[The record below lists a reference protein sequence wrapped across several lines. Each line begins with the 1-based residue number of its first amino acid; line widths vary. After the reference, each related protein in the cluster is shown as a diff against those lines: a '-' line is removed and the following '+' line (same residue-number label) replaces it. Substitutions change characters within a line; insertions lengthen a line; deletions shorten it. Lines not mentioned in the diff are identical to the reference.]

1 MPTPDNRKD
10 TKSNKG
16 LMIAGIAGAALLAVA
31 GGAAFYF
38 ASMHNQAATGNVEAD
53 FQVTVTATSCEPNAI
68 TVAAGKRL
76 FDIVNE
82 SDRPVEWE
90 ILDGVMVVAER
101 ENIAPGF
108 HQTLAANLAPGD
120 YEITCGLLSNP
131 RGTLHVTQ
139 SEEYAN
145 AASSVSLRNFLGPL
159 SEYRVYLV
167 MQTNQAISAAT
178 ELADAIKAGDL
189 DKAKSLYQPA
199 RLPYKR
205 IEPLAYRISDLEN
218 NIDAVADYYAEREN
232 DPEFSGY
239 HRIEYGLFE
248 QNSLDGL
255 APVADALVANL
266 EELKTRLTGLQ
277 IDPSLLLSLPDDTAD
292 QLANGRI
299 AQGED
304 HYSETDLADFN
315 ANLEGIA
322 KVAGLLTV
330 VARPVDP
337 ELADDIDA
345 QLSKTQDALD
355 ALKVDGAFPPYSQVS
370 EEQRQALA
378 AQFHQ
383 LAVLCSKLSQV
394 IGVS

>member
-1 MPTPDNRKD
+1 MPTPENNTE
-10 TKSNKG
+10 TKNKKG
-16 LMIAGIAGAALLAVA
+16 LMIAGIAAAAVLAIA

-38 ASMHNQAATGNVEAD
+38 ASMQNQAARGDIAAD
-53 FQVTVTATSCEPNAI
+53 FQVTVTATTCEPNAI

-108 HQTLAANLAPGD
+108 HQTMGVNLAPGD

-131 RGTLHVTQ
+131 RGTLHVTP

-159 SEYRVYLV
+159 SEYRVYLM
-167 MQTNQAISAAT
+167 MQTSQAISAAT
-178 ELADAIKAGDL
+178 ELADAVKAGDL
-189 DKAKSLYQPA
+189 DKAKSLYEPA

-205 IEPLAYRISDLEN
+205 IEPLAYRLSDLEN
-218 NIDAVADYYAEREN
+218 KIDAPADYYAERES
-232 DPEFSGY
+232 DPAFSGY

-255 APVADALVANL
+255 TPVADALVANL
-266 EELKTRLTGLQ
+266 EELKTRLTELP
-277 IDPSLLLSLPDDTAD
+277 IDPTLLLSLPDDMAD

-299 AQGED
+299 MQGED
-304 HYSETDLADFN
+304 HYSQTDLADFN

-322 KVAGLLTV
+322 KVAGLLSV

-337 ELADDIDA
+337 GLSDRIDTQLAA
-345 QLSKTQDALD
+345 TKGALD
-355 ALKVDGAFPPYSQVS
+355 ALKIDGAFPPYSQVS
-370 EEQRQALA
+370 DEQRQALA

-383 LAVLCSKLSQV
+383 LAETCSELVQV